1 MSDALVSGSRPVS
14 FGARNARGLRS
25 ADSAPAKPGL
35 WRRLRTM
42 GGVNLRGID
51 IEITPAEIEEDLRYG
66 RD

>member
-1 MSDALVSGSRPVS
+1 
-14 FGARNARGLRS
+14 
-25 ADSAPAKPGL
+25 
-35 WRRLRTM
+35 LRTM